1 MSKIINT
8 IQSSDKKEFDKT
20 VNQFLELGCEL
31 LEGGYEVIN
40 NVDVYSQVIV
50 FKKYCVVEFYDNGQL
65 KCVKNKNEDGEWDG
79 LHYGWYNNGE
89 KRYERTYKDGK
100 QDGVET
106 WWDKYENGQKN
117 SEGTYK
123 DGVEHGLWTTWFEN
137 GQKRFEITFKDGKE
151 DGLITSWF
159 ENGQKRFETTF
170 KDGLQDGLT
179 TVWNVNGQKE
189 KEGTFKDGKEDG
201 LYT

>member
-1 MSKIINT
+1 MSKKIQT
-8 IQSSDKKEFDKT
+8 IQSSDKKEFDKQ

-31 LEGGYEVIN
+31 MDGGYEVIN
-40 NVDVYSQVIV
+40 NDDGVVYSQVIV

-106 WWDKYENGQKN
+106 WWDKYENGQK
-117 SEGTYK
+117 
-123 DGVEHGLWTTWFEN
+123 
-137 GQKRFEITFKDGKE
+137 RF
-151 DGLITSWF
+151 
-159 ENGQKRFETTF
+159 
-170 KDGLQDGLT
+170 
-179 TVWNVNGQKE
+179 
-189 KEGTFKDGKEDG
+189 EGTFKDGEQISTKIWDEDG
-201 LYT
+201 KQTFGLGTKDESDKLMSFRDLFPLE